1 MDQLPSDPFML
12 LSVINTRLRDEY
24 PSFEEL
30 CAALGVDTQE
40 LAARLEAAG
49 FSYMPDIN
57 QFR

>member
-24 PSFEEL
+24 PSLDEL
-30 CAALGVDTQE
+30 CAALGVDAQE

-49 FSYMPDIN
+49 FIYMPDIN

>member
-30 CAALGVDTQE
+30 CAALGVDARE

-49 FSYMPDIN
+49 FIYMPDIN